1 MKILGDDFMNKC
13 PLCEIDYPH
22 SHFSYDIAEYVDA
35 CKSVLAD
42 AETQRDMYDAEVDRL
57 QAMLDVATK
66 GIIDAMTYITCPPGV
81 WNILNT
87 ALAEINR
94 IGGVNE

>member
-35 CKSVLAD
+35 LQVKLHVAKSAINEALMELYYLQPRV
-42 AETQRDMYDAEVDRL
+42 DMYVIRS
-57 QAMLDVATK
+57 LDYT
-66 GIIDAMTYITCPPGV
+66 IE
-81 WNILNT
+81 ILNNKREQLE
-87 ALAEINR
+87 A
-94 IGGVNE
+94 